1 MKKKIILFL
10 IAFLFC
16 IMPKTVFAE
25 GEPVAQIGSDT
36 YTSLTEAIE
45 HATTANTRITLLTDL
60 TENVTIPNGTS
71 IILDLNNHTLNNNGK
86 KKTVIET
93 KGKLTITNGTVTS
106 NATEGM
112 INVYKGGTLIINDGL
127 YKATDTKQVVY
138 NNGGTVYIGGTAK
151 LEASTS
157 IRATVHN
164 LNEGKIIITGG
175 EIIATNS
182 YAIYN
187 ENGSIDIGTK
197 DDEFNNSTPII
208 TGKKYG
214 IIAYTPYNFY
224 DGVVRGETYA
234 TGEVTKTGFSPSYK
248 NDTNAAKAEGIEE
261 DSIKKIETIS
271 GYSTLYLEVNT
282 SIRSIIK
289 FDPTGGETD
298 VSYKKVYTGN
308 TIGELPTALR
318 IDYTFDGWYSLPT
331 GGDKLTEDTVPTG
344 DATYYAHW
352 TYVDPN
358 TAASVDGVLM
368 SIQAAF
374 ATGGNIK
381 LERDV
386 MVGSSLLMNKAAT
399 FDLNGHTLS
408 LRNKSIRITEEV
420 TVIDSSDSKTGKITS
435 NADFTV
441 LVGYPDSSSNGKL
454 IHKSGTIEGL
464 GAYGAIRN
472 YETTI
477 IDGGTVQG
485 TATESSNV
493 IYNQKNLIMESG
505 TVYSSNGR
513 AIQVYE
519 NSTFTMNGGLVKSD
533 AVNDQTVN
541 LYGNCSATINGGTI
555 EGLNTH
561 TAGIAMFENTTLEVN
576 GGTIKG
582 YDMGITGNGNEHS
595 GNANITINGGDI
607 SATEGV
613 GMYLPQRNSTT
624 IINGGNISG
633 PTGVEIRAS
642 DLYINGGNITA
653 TSDTYSVGPNYNGT
667 TSTGSALAVTQHTT
681 QLPINVYINGGN
693 LKGLVP
699 ICEANP
705 LGNPDD
711 AIDKVKITIANG
723 NFVSTGTAVIDA
735 ENPNTI
741 NQLITGGTYTYDP
754 VTYIQDGYGVV
765 KLADNLYEVTRI
777 HNIIIDSSSTNY
789 VSVDDTKYPY
799 KSTVELNVKNKK
811 GFETIIEIIDENGNL
826 INVNNNKFM
835 MPDSDVTIKVTY
847 KKYAPVIIN
856 PKTYDGIME
865 STLLFIVSTFGLIT
879 IGLCKVKRKDV

>member
-1 MKKKIILFL
+1 MKKKIFL
-10 IAFLFC
+10 YLLVFLVL

-164 LNEGKIIITGG
+164 LNDGKIIITGG

-248 NDTNAAKAEGIEE
+248 NDPNAAKAEGIEE
-261 DSIKKIETIS
+261 DSTKKIETIS

-368 SIQAAF
+368 SIQDAF

-420 TVIDSSDSKTGKITS
+420 TVIDSTDSKAGKITS
-435 NADFTV
+435 DADFTV
-441 LVGYPDSSSNGKL
+441 LVGYPDSQSNGKL

-485 TATESSNV
+485 TATENGNV

-582 YDMGITGNGNEHS
+582 YDMGIAGNGNEHS
-595 GNANITINGGDI
+595 GNANIIINDGDI

-667 TSTGSALAVTQHTT
+667 TSKGSALAVTQHTT

-705 LGNPDD
+705 LSNPDD
-711 AIDKVKITIANG
+711 AIDKVRIIIANG
-723 NFVSTGTAVIDA
+723 NFISTGTAVIDA
-735 ENPNTI
+735 ENPQTI
-741 NQLITGGTYTYDP
+741 NQLITGGIYTYNP
-754 VTYIQDGYGVV
+754 VTYVQDGYGVI
-765 KLADNLYEVTRI
+765 KLADNLYEVTKI
-777 HNIIIDSSSTNY
+777 HNVTIDSDSIDFVT
-789 VSVDDTKYPY
+789 VDDTKYPC
-799 KSTVELNVKNKK
+799 KSTVALNVKDKK
-811 GFETIIEIIDENGNL
+811 GFNTIIEIRDTNGNL

-835 MPDSDVTIKVTY
+835 MPNSDVTIKVTY
-847 KKYAPVIIN
+847 KKDIPVPIN